1 MIQFKSLLL
10 PSFHFFHCKANLAEF
25 IRGCYFDAFLF
36 FFFYSS
42 LIESPSEEFIF
53 QHGTKIPRQDP
64 YPSAKPKILQR
75 GMQMLEM
82 LSSEFHPRTED
93 FFARFQR
100 LLREDASFRERV
112 HSHLKFYSFF
122 SSSTHLPFNVSLKNN
137 TEQ

>member
-10 PSFHFFHCKANLAEF
+10 PSISFTAKQISRNSFAAVTLTRS
-25 IRGCYFDAFLF
+25 IF